1 MDDRFFVGETTMGK
15 DGFVS
20 GNAKFDVEI
29 VGKNVRERGESLEIF
44 ERKGGKSGMVWFFG
58 WVKNSWLGSLRIAE
72 EDR

>member
-44 ERKGGKSGMVWFFG
+44 ERKGGKSMVWFFG
-58 WVKNSWLGSLRIAE
+58 WVKNSWLASLRIAE

>member
-29 VGKNVRERGESLEIF
+29 VGKNVRGESLEIF
-44 ERKGGKSGMVWFFG
+44 RKGRKGKVVWFGFLDG
-58 WVKNSWLGSLRIAE
+58 
-72 EDR
+72 

>member
-44 ERKGGKSGMVWFFG
+44 ERKGGKKWYGLVFWMGEKFLVGKF
-58 WVKNSWLGSLRIAE
+58 